1 MTAIFIL
8 EQKELSPV
16 EFTVE
21 VIVRMDFTVV
31 ALFE

>member
-8 EQKELSPV
+8 EQKELSP
-16 EFTVE
+16 FE
-21 VIVRMDFTVV
+21 VYMEEIVWMDFTVV